1 MDKKEILIKTGLKYC
16 AVTGP
21 MDFYQLSMSLKEIKK
36 KLEAEKEEMKEFGGE
51 ADNIAEC
58 MEGFEKLVAKF
69 VKEKAKVKVP
79 YIRYFTF
86 PDPATYG
93 FAIGCVV
100 GLGGNKSLT
109 FADTEKVLELT
120 APDAEIINSEDIFN

>member
-1 MDKKEILIKTGLKYC
+1 
-16 AVTGP
+16 

-120 APDAEIINSEDIFN
+120 APDAEIINSEDILN

>member
-1 MDKKEILIKTGLKYC
+1 MDKKEILTKTGLKYC
-16 AVTGP
+16 AVAGP
-21 MDFYQLSMSLKEIKK
+21 MDFYQLSMSLKEMKK

-58 MEGFEKLVAKF
+58 MEGFEKLAAKF

-100 GLGGNKSLT
+100 GLG
-109 FADTEKVLELT
+109 EKKVSYL
-120 APDAEIINSEDIFN
+120 F